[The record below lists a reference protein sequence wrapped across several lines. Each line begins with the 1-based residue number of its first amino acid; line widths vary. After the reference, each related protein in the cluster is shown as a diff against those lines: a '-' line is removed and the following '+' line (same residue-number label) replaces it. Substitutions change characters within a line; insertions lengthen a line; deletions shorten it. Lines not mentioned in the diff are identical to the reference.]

1 MAGPAAGQET
11 AAGRAVA
18 GDGGDSCP
26 LPGRRVPACP
36 AAGTLPVPDLALAQ
50 GVGVEGEVF
59 GLGLALLGEGAQPG
73 EELVHDAA

>member
-1 MAGPAAGQET
+1 MLGPAAGQEA

-18 GDGGDSCP
+18 GDGGHGSP

-36 AAGTLPVPDLALAQ
+36 AAGTLPLPDLALAR

-59 GLGLALLGEGAQPG
+59 GLGLAPLGEGA
-73 EELVHDAA
+73 